1 MIWLMARSQMEI
13 SKNPR
18 MGARCRYP
26 RETKM
31 TRMVPRETSQI
42 RARKMRMGRTTQ
54 VKRPDSRKETVDG
67 NPRCLKSTRF
77 SDIR

>member
-1 MIWLMARSQMEI
+1 MEI

-18 MGARCRYP
+18 TGARYRYP

-42 RARKMRMGRTTQ
+42 RARKMRRGRMIQ
-54 VKRPDSRKETVDG
+54 VKAPESRKETVLAD
-67 NPRCLKSTRF
+67 PR
-77 SDIR
+77 IRP